1 MDMHDEQRYQ
11 NLYLSERLNTNNMIS
26 NNAQLYED
34 PTIISISAWKQTG
47 YERKIRT
54 PYKDLHQTS
63 LIKKRSRIRRSME
76 GENDKKE
83 DRPTELN
90 I

>member
-54 PYKDLHQTS
+54 PYKDLHIGS
-63 LIKKRSRIRRSME
+63 
-76 GENDKKE
+76 KKE
-83 DRPTELN
+83 EEVGYAVVWEEQTIKRK
-90 I
+90 IHS